1 MYNVSQPCPN
11 SGEKKPVPLVW
22 RKCHSQLKST
32 AEGLKIHEIARNV
45 SGIIDSNASVVANT
59 VPNRSPRTAGIA
71 SSSSP
76 TIEMPSVHQ
85 AIGVWI
91 GVNPAVESLK
101 RSTM

>member
-1 MYNVSQPCPN
+1 M
-11 SGEKKPVPLVW
+11 
-22 RKCHSQLKST
+22 
-32 AEGLKIHEIARNV
+32 
-45 SGIIDSNASVVANT
+45 VANT
-59 VPNRSPRTAGIA
+59 VPNRSPLTAGIA
-71 SSSSP
+71 RISSP